1 MVFRGSGANWRTL
14 EAIRE
19 CTGVPLLSRLG
30 SELSGY
36 KDKGLVGMGTLSE
49 GLETNPLHYALFS
62 DRLWTREDISVR
74 EWLGKYARQ
83 RYGFAPKAVVKA
95 LEVLSSSIYNPVRS
109 QEGCTESII
118 CARPSWNVRK
128 ASTWSSGE
136 RYYHL
141 GDIVKA
147 ARGYLKAAND
157 QPNLVKKETFRYDL
171 VDVVRQSLADAAFYQ
186 LQQVRSAFDSG
197 DLAAYRKQV
206 KRFLSLISDMD
217 ALLAT
222 DSQFLLGTWQKR
234 ALDWG
239 DSRQEKA
246 LMDKS
251 AKMLITTWIDQ
262 VPRSLNDYSNRQWAG
277 LVSDFYLPRWKN
289 FLNFRWMS

>member
-1 MVFRGSGANWRTL
+1 MQKAMQKASPGAFWVIQAWGGNPTRELLSGLDPERALVLQLTKDMANGGKNLRTFNGIPWVWCEL
-14 EAIRE
+14 ANFGGN
-19 CTGVPLLSRLG
+19 TGMYGGVPLLSRLG

-83 RYGFAPKAVVKA
+83 RYGSAPKAVVKA

-157 QPNLVKKETFRYDL
+157 QPNLVKRRRFVMIWWML
-171 VDVVRQSLADAAFYQ
+171 CVRLLRTLLFTSFN
-186 LQQVRSAFDSG
+186 RSG
-197 DLAAYRKQV
+197 VL
-206 KRFLSLISDMD
+206 LIPEIW
-217 ALLAT
+217 LCT
-222 DSQFLLGTWQKR
+222 G
-234 ALDWG
+234 
-239 DSRQEKA
+239 SR
-246 LMDKS
+246 
-251 AKMLITTWIDQ
+251 
-262 VPRSLNDYSNRQWAG
+262 
-277 LVSDFYLPRWKN
+277 
-289 FLNFRWMS
+289 

>member
-1 MVFRGSGANWRTL
+1 M
-14 EAIRE
+14 
-19 CTGVPLLSRLG
+19 
-30 SELSGY
+30 
-36 KDKGLVGMGTLSE
+36 
-49 GLETNPLHYALFS
+49 
-62 DRLWTREDISVR
+62 
-74 EWLGKYARQ
+74 
-83 RYGFAPKAVVKA
+83 
-95 LEVLSSSIYNPVRS
+95 
-109 QEGCTESII
+109 
-118 CARPSWNVRK
+118 
-128 ASTWSSGE
+128 
-136 RYYHL
+136 
-141 GDIVKA
+141 
-147 ARGYLKAAND
+147 
-157 QPNLVKKETFRYDL
+157 
-171 VDVVRQSLADAAFYQ
+171 
-186 LQQVRSAFDSG
+186 
-197 DLAAYRKQV
+197 YRKQV

>member
-1 MVFRGSGANWRTL
+1 MYG
-14 EAIRE
+14 
-19 CTGVPLLSRLG
+19 GVPLLSRLG

-83 RYGFAPKAVVKA
+83 RYGSAPKAVVKA

-157 QPNLVKKETFRYDL
+157 QPNLVKRRRFVMIWWML
-171 VDVVRQSLADAAFYQ
+171 CVRLLRTLLFTSFN
-186 LQQVRSAFDSG
+186 RSG
-197 DLAAYRKQV
+197 VL
-206 KRFLSLISDMD
+206 LIPEIW
-217 ALLAT
+217 LCT
-222 DSQFLLGTWQKR
+222 G
-234 ALDWG
+234 
-239 DSRQEKA
+239 SR
-246 LMDKS
+246 
-251 AKMLITTWIDQ
+251 
-262 VPRSLNDYSNRQWAG
+262 
-277 LVSDFYLPRWKN
+277 
-289 FLNFRWMS
+289 

>member
-1 MVFRGSGANWRTL
+1 MGLVRTGELWRQYGNV
-14 EAIRE
+14 R
-19 CTGVPLLSRLG
+19 GVPLLSRLG

-83 RYGFAPKAVVKA
+83 RYGSAPKAVVKA

-157 QPNLVKKETFRYDL
+157 QPNLVKRRRFVMIWWML
-171 VDVVRQSLADAAFYQ
+171 CVR
-186 LQQVRSAFDSG
+186 
-197 DLAAYRKQV
+197 
-206 KRFLSLISDMD
+206 
-217 ALLAT
+217 LLRT
-222 DSQFLLGTWQKR
+222 LLLPASTG
-234 ALDWG
+234 
-239 DSRQEKA
+239 QEC
-246 LMDKS
+246 
-251 AKMLITTWIDQ
+251 
-262 VPRSLNDYSNRQWAG
+262 
-277 LVSDFYLPRWKN
+277 F
-289 FLNFRWMS
+289 

>member
-1 MVFRGSGANWRTL
+1 MYGGFPFCPGS
-14 EAIRE
+14 EVSCPAIRI
-19 CTGVPLLSRLG
+19 RDWWAW
-30 SELSGY
+30 ELCP
-36 KDKGLVGMGTLSE
+36 KGLRRT
-49 GLETNPLHYALFS
+49 PLHYALFS

-157 QPNLVKKETFRYDL
+157 QPNLVKKG
-171 VDVVRQSLADAAFYQ
+171 DVSL
-186 LQQVRSAFDSG
+186 
-197 DLAAYRKQV
+197 
-206 KRFLSLISDMD
+206 
-217 ALLAT
+217 
-222 DSQFLLGTWQKR
+222 
-234 ALDWG
+234 
-239 DSRQEKA
+239 
-246 LMDKS
+246 
-251 AKMLITTWIDQ
+251 
-262 VPRSLNDYSNRQWAG
+262 
-277 LVSDFYLPRWKN
+277 
-289 FLNFRWMS
+289 